1 MKHSYSN
8 LEMRL
13 SDAACIERGTSS
25 LQLMERA
32 GEALADV
39 VEAAMERLR
48 ISDALFLCGGGNN
61 GGDGFVAARLL
72 KERGKEAAVLCLA
85 EKFSKDCAEVKRR
98 FQGEIFN
105 RIPRRRYALMVDC
118 ILGTG
123 ITRAPE
129 GAAMHLIQ
137 LTKQAD
143 YVISADLPSG
153 LMENGIAAK
162 VCVRADETVTMGLMK
177 NCLLMADG
185 PDVSGKV
192 TVANI
197 GIGPAAAGAFLWE
210 DRDAAAYFPKKKS
223 NTHKGAFG
231 RACLFAAEAQYTGAV
246 FLAAGACLRSGAGYT
261 ELVADE
267 PLYSAAV
274 GKLPACVLRRF
285 EALDGDI
292 LSSDCIALGMGAGV
306 SERLY
311 AQIAEL
317 MEAYTGTLVI
327 DADGLNTLAKYGV
340 EVLKEKTC
348 RVILTPHPKEFARLS
363 GKSVG
368 EVLSSAAEASKAF
381 AKEYGVV
388 VVLKN
393 NRTLITDGERLAI
406 NRTGTPAL
414 AKGGSG
420 DVLTGLLAGTCAR
433 GIPPYE
439 AACAASYLFGRAG
452 EIAAQQLGEYSVTA
466 EDVISCFG
474 KAVLSISTKNI

>member
-1 MKHSYSN
+1 MKHSYTVK
-8 LEMRL
+8 EMREA
-13 SDAACIERGTSS
+13 DRAAIEGGTPS
-25 LQLMERA
+25 LALMERA
-32 GEALADV
+32 GHALAEV
-39 VEAAMERLR
+39 VRAAMERLSV
-48 ISDALFLCGGGNN
+48 SDVLFVCGGGNN
-61 GGDGFVAARLL
+61 GGDGFVAARILL
-72 KERGKEAAVLCLA
+72 ERGLDAAVLCLA
-85 EKFSKDCAEVKRR
+85 EKFSPDCAAEKAR
-98 FQGEIFN
+98 FQGEILGV
-105 RIPRRRYALMVDC
+105 IPRRRYALVVDC

-123 ITRAPE
+123 LTRAPE
-129 GAAMHLIQ
+129 GAAKRLIEFCGS
-137 LTKQAD
+137 AS

-153 LMENGIAAK
+153 LSENGIALAP
-162 VCVRADETVTMGLMK
+162 CVRADETVSMGLMK

-185 PDVSGKV
+185 PDVSGRM
-192 TVANI
+192 TVADI
-197 GIGPAAAGAFLWE
+197 GIPPVSCGAELWE
-210 DRDAAAYFPKKKS
+210 DADAAALFPKRRS

-261 ELVADE
+261 ELIADE